1 MHDHARACACVTTAS
16 QPMPTLGG
24 TAAQA
29 EPKPPTARPAAL
41 PSASLTLLREYRG
54 SAIARRMPMCSPHG
68 CPQQPTGTPAQGV
81 KARAALGNDF
91 VQSLQEVLELRL
103 KAMPHTVPQQY
114 SRLLDGS
121 HARTHAR
128 TQRPVKASAGKGSC
142 VVCCGCIASVRCMVC
157 SATLGARLVG
167 HPPTCTRVKS
177 KCFSSSAA
185 YSPRFCIVSCTEVN
199 RRA

>member
-29 EPKPPTARPAAL
+29 EPKPPTASPRLFRPPPLHYCVSTAAL

-54 SAIARRMPMCSPHG
+54 SAIARRMPMCRPHG

-103 KAMPHTVPQQY
+103 KATPHTVPQQY

-121 HARTHAR
+121 HTHALTHAR
-128 TQRPVKASAGKGSC
+128 TE
-142 VVCCGCIASVRCMVC
+142 
-157 SATLGARLVG
+157 
-167 HPPTCTRVKS
+167 TC
-177 KCFSSSAA
+177 
-185 YSPRFCIVSCTEVN
+185 
-199 RRA
+199 RA